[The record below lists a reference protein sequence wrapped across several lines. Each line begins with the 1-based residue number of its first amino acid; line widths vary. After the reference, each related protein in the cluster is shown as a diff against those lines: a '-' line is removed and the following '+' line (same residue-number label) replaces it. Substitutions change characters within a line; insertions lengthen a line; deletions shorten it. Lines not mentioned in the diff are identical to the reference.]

1 MALARRESS
10 GGWDVFEVP
19 LPAVISVK
27 EGINLP
33 RYPSIPGRLR
43 ARRKPIERV
52 GVEPRPGGLEKV
64 RLRIPEGQGRRVEVL
79 GRGPEAAPRVVEVIQ
94 SLGLIRS

>member
-1 MALARRESS
+1 M
-10 GGWDVFEVP
+10 FEVS

-43 ARRKPIERV
+43 ARKKPIERIE
-52 GVEPRPGGLEKV
+52 VERKPGGLEKV
-64 RLRIPEGQGRRVEVL
+64 RLMIPEGQGRRVEML
-79 GRGPEAAPRVVEVIQ
+79 GNGPDAASRVVEVIQ
-94 SLGLIRS
+94 GLGLI